1 MSLKKNRRHRRRN
14 HHHSSSSDSS
24 SSSDDD
30 KSIKINIDCSNGNSA
45 YDMEQECKNKLLKM
59 LLFPQCC
66 RGPPGPQ
73 GIQGNVGPM
82 GPQGIQGNIGP
93 MGPQGIQGNVGPMGP
108 QGIQGNVGPEGPQGI
123 QGNVGPEGP
132 QGIQGNVG
140 PEGPQ
145 GIQGNVGPE
154 GPQGIQGNV
163 GPEGPQGIQGNVGP
177 MGPAGITYITGI
189 IKPCDGSSP
198 NVQYGN
204 NYIATHFIENG
215 VNKWNISFTQ
225 SPPINN
231 VIVSAING
239 TSNNSVQVDANCV
252 VSANGNTAAYIQEP
266 LIISIKPPLEGF
278 SFFAIF

>member
-14 HHHSSSSDSS
+14 HRHSSSSDSS

-82 GPQGIQGNIGP
+82 GPQGIQGNVGP
-93 MGPQGIQGNVGPMGP
+93 EGPQGIQGNVGPIGP

-123 QGNVGPEGP
+123 QGNTGPE
-132 QGIQGNVG
+132 
-140 PEGPQ
+140 
-145 GIQGNVGPE
+145 
-154 GPQGIQGNV
+154 
-163 GPEGPQGIQGNVGP
+163 GIQGNVGP

-231 VIVSAING
+231 VIVSAINS

-266 LIISIKPPLEGF
+266 LIISIKTPLEGF